1 VSGVEDAKVQP
12 TDRLDRSPA
21 ILALLLVCRP
31 LLLLLACW
39 LLLPLLACRLLLAC
53 WSLLLL
59 LRLLLLLLPLLLL
72 LLLPTWRPLLL
83 PLLLRPWAGGRAVG
97 VRVGAKCIQ
106 GSVLAPNSSRLQG
119 SKAVRVTRELA
130 SEVQHLGPDVLLEC
144 PVSLRGTGDNIT
156 IEQED
161 SAPMHALPDVVLEGA
176 HTPCSQAL
184 HYRCRQIEH
193 ECMLAQP
200 RATSCGQVCRK
211 AHLPLQ
217 QVLQRQPHLRDRG
230 AAAARTP

>member
-1 VSGVEDAKVQP
+1 MQP
-12 TDRLDRSPA
+12 TGRLDWLPA
-21 ILALLLVCRP
+21 TLALLLGCRPP
-31 LLLLLACW
+31 LLLLARW

-53 WSLLLL
+53 WPLLLL
-59 LRLLLLLLPLLLL
+59 VCWLLLLLLLACWPLLLLLL

-97 VRVGAKCIQ
+97 IRVGAKCIQ

-130 SEVQHLGPDVLLEC
+130 SEVQHLGPGVLLER

-161 SAPMHALPDVVLEGA
+161 SAPMHALPDVVFEGA

-184 HYRCRQIEH
+184 HYRC
-193 ECMLAQP
+193 
-200 RATSCGQVCRK
+200 
-211 AHLPLQ
+211 
-217 QVLQRQPHLRDRG
+217 
-230 AAAARTP
+230 

>member
-1 VSGVEDAKVQP
+1 VSGVEDAKAQP

-53 WSLLLL
+53 WP
-59 LRLLLLLLPLLLL
+59 LLLPLLL

-161 SAPMHALPDVVLEGA
+161 SAPMHALPDVVFEGA

-184 HYRCRQIEH
+184 HYRC
-193 ECMLAQP
+193 
-200 RATSCGQVCRK
+200 
-211 AHLPLQ
+211 
-217 QVLQRQPHLRDRG
+217 
-230 AAAARTP
+230 